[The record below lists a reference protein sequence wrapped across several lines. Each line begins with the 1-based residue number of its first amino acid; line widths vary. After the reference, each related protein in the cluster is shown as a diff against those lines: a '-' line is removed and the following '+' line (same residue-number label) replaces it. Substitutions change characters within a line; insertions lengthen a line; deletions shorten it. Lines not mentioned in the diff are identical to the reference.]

1 VVSEPS
7 GRLAGRTAVVTGA
20 ASGLGR
26 AIALRFAREGA
37 NVVVSDLQPGP
48 IGARSEETP
57 TVDVITAEG
66 GSAVFVHADVR
77 LTADVEALIAEATGI
92 TGRLDIVINN
102 AGLFGLSPLLETSDE
117 KWDDDISLN
126 LRSQFLMCRTAI
138 AQMVG
143 QDPIDEVRGR
153 IVNLSSQ
160 LGMTAA
166 PGATT
171 YGVAKAGVAQLTR
184 QLAIDF
190 ARDGIIVNA
199 IAPGRIITGTQAAE
213 RDYLATGSID
223 EATAFSLSR
232 TPFPRLGRPEDVA
245 GAALFLASDDCT
257 FISGHNL
264 MVDGGWVAY

>member
-1 VVSEPS
+1 MPA
-7 GRLAGRTAVVTGA
+7 GRLGGRTAVVTGA

-26 AIALRFAREGA
+26 AIAMRFAREGA
-37 NVVVSDLQPGP
+37 TVIVSDLQPEP
-48 IGARSEETP
+48 IGTRADELP
-57 TVDVITAEG
+57 TVDVIDRAG
-66 GSAVFVHADVR
+66 GSAVFVRADVR
-77 LTADVEALIAEATGI
+77 QPEQVDALVTRATAI

-102 AGLFGLSPLLETSDE
+102 AGLFGLSPLLETTEE
-117 KWDDDISLN
+117 KWDADLALN
-126 LRSQFLMCRTAI
+126 LRSQFLMCKRAI
-138 AQMVG
+138 AQMIT
-143 QDPIDEVRGR
+143 QDAVDEVRGR
-153 IVNLSSQ
+153 IVNISSQ

-184 QLAIDF
+184 QLAVDF
-190 ARDGIIVNA
+190 AADGIIVNA

-213 RDYLATGSID
+213 REYLATGATD
-223 EATAFSLSR
+223 EATRFSLSR

-264 MVDGGWVAY
+264 MVDGGWLAY